1 MATVKVSSSKTC
13 ASAINYAKN
22 KAVVMDGL
30 NVDPKYAIGQMEQVR
45 QVFNKTDGVQA
56 HVFIQS
62 FAPGEVTPQQACDL
76 GLELAKAISEDKQ
89 YQVAVYT
96 HNDTNHIHNH
106 LILNSVDFETGLKY
120 QQSFDVKRVRDLS
133 DTICK
138 ENGLSVIQEQ
148 QVDKKPIAEIKAE
161 ENGHYI
167 WKNDLRERI
176 SSALENSTSTGVS
189 ELRKNLALE
198 GVDVRYRGNGISYS
212 FIDLDG
218 KQRISRGS
226 KLGAAYDKESVR
238 HHFKQNRKPQL
249 SQNAQEQIERLT
261 REWNRW
267 EDNIN
272 QGIALEYEINQE
284 LKVLIPQ
291 YDSLDKQIDQLKLDP
306 IYVKFNQLTKQ
317 HQSEVNQEEKGKEE
331 FLKTKNRNIF
341 KKAESYIEWKNH
353 SSTLKEST
361 VLAGIEKIKPQ
372 KQQIDQQI
380 SVLAQSRANIWKN
393 ISSLKETRDNDLNIK
408 HRNHYRGHQRR
419 LAYEIDCWKSPD
431 HEQHL
436 KEREIAYRMEQSRG
450 ISR

>member
-148 QVDKKPIAEIKAE
+148 QVDKKPISEIKAE

-176 SSALENSTSTGVS
+176 SCAL
-189 ELRKNLALE
+189 
-198 GVDVRYRGNGISYS
+198 
-212 FIDLDG
+212 
-218 KQRISRGS
+218 
-226 KLGAAYDKESVR
+226 
-238 HHFKQNRKPQL
+238 
-249 SQNAQEQIERLT
+249 
-261 REWNRW
+261 
-267 EDNIN
+267 
-272 QGIALEYEINQE
+272 
-284 LKVLIPQ
+284 
-291 YDSLDKQIDQLKLDP
+291 
-306 IYVKFNQLTKQ
+306 
-317 HQSEVNQEEKGKEE
+317 
-331 FLKTKNRNIF
+331 
-341 KKAESYIEWKNH
+341 
-353 SSTLKEST
+353 
-361 VLAGIEKIKPQ
+361 
-372 KQQIDQQI
+372 
-380 SVLAQSRANIWKN
+380 
-393 ISSLKETRDNDLNIK
+393 
-408 HRNHYRGHQRR
+408 
-419 LAYEIDCWKSPD
+419 
-431 HEQHL
+431 
-436 KEREIAYRMEQSRG
+436 
-450 ISR
+450 